1 MFSEEITTMHDRYN
15 TFSTG
20 LESPVIDGFAIT
32 PDDHEYLPETTR
44 AVYVGGA
51 GSLSVTLASGAVIT
65 LEGIGSG
72 TFLPLRACRV
82 LATDTTA
89 TAIIGLV

>member
-1 MFSEEITTMHDRYN
+1 MFSEEITTMHDRYK

-32 PDDHEYLPETTR
+32 PDDDADLPEMTR
-44 AVYVGGA
+44 AVYIGGSGA
-51 GSLSVTLASGAVIT
+51 LSITLASGTTIT
-65 LEGIGSG
+65 LDGIGSG
-72 TFLPLRACRV
+72 TILPLRARRV

-89 TAIIGLV
+89 TAIIGFV